1 MKTIGLP
8 DFGDAVLGQ
17 GMPAELEEKLRQ
29 AGEQRADPVLAMAA
43 LMRAAAMAPDHP
55 AVLIALYRYY
65 FYGHQLACARD
76 VARRALF
83 VATQALG
90 LPLLWREVP
99 PTALAGARDDPAT
112 RFFLFSLKGYAYL
125 SLRLGDAGEA
135 RDALD
140 LLRALDPEDWVGGAL
155 LETVRL
161 RRERNPFD
169 EDEDELDADVTRIPP
184 VETVPVG
191 RGAIHG

>member
-1 MKTIGLP
+1 MSTNVQP
-8 DFGDAVLGQ
+8 DFGDAVLGKDL
-17 GMPAELEEKLRQ
+17 PEPLEQALRE
-29 AGEQRADPVLAMAA
+29 AGERRADPVLAMAA
-43 LMRAAAMAPDHP
+43 LMRAMALAPDHP

-65 FYGHQLACARD
+65 FYGHQLACARF

-90 LPLLWREVP
+90 LPPLWREVP

-140 LLRALDPEDWVGGAL
+140 LLRALDPEDRVGGAL

-161 RRERNPFD
+161 RHERNPFD
-169 EDEDELDADVTRIPP
+169 EDEDELDADVTPIPP